1 MLRET
6 KDSYYKPY
14 FEDNKK
20 NLRLVWQT
28 IKGMININNKSN
40 ESISSLLIDNQITTS
55 AKEITNHFNNFF
67 TNVSEKINKNIVKS
81 KKKKKKKRKKERK
94 HLSYLSPENS
104 NTIFLSSTLPEDIED
119 LITLMKTQHVVQ
131 IVSQRKSWNYSK
143 SNFQNLKERFLKA

>member
-1 MLRET
+1 MCKSFCIEKDPKTQGYFEKKFKSYRNHISSLLRET

-67 TNVSEKINKNIVKS
+67 TNVYEKLNKNI
-81 KKKKKKKRKKERK
+81 
-94 HLSYLSPENS
+94 LN
-104 NTIFLSSTLPEDIED
+104 
-119 LITLMKTQHVVQ
+119 
-131 IVSQRKSWNYSK
+131 
-143 SNFQNLKERFLKA
+143 

>member
-14 FEDNKK
+14 FEENKK

-81 KKKKKKKRKKERK
+81 KKKKKERKKE
-94 HLSYLSPENS
+94 
-104 NTIFLSSTLPEDIED
+104 NTYPISAQKIVTQFSFLQLYQRTL
-119 LITLMKTQHVVQ
+119 KT
-131 IVSQRKSWNYSK
+131 
-143 SNFQNLKERFLKA
+143 